1 MSEVAKLSGPLN
13 DLVLAGHLTLSEAW
27 AAMDE
32 ALMMGEWLSMS
43 EAGLLLAEMGLES
56 AAQVLYL
63 TEQLTEESV
72 RH

>member
-13 DLVLAGHLTLSEAW
+13 DLVLAGHLTLAEAW

-32 ALMMGEWLSMS
+32 ALLMGEWLSMS
-43 EAGLLLAEMGLES
+43 EAGLLLEEMGLES

-63 TEQLTEESV
+63 SDQLNEESV
-72 RH
+72 KH

>member
-1 MSEVAKLSGPLN
+1 MSEVAKLSEPLN
-13 DLVLAGHLTLSEAW
+13 DLVLAGHLTLAEAW

-32 ALMMGEWLSMS
+32 ALLMGEWLSMS

-56 AAQVLYL
+56 VAQVLYL

-72 RH
+72 KH

>member
-13 DLVLAGHLTLSEAW
+13 ELVLMGHLTLSEAW

-32 ALMMGEWLSMS
+32 ALLMGEWLSMS

-56 AAQVLYL
+56 VAQVLYL
-63 TEQLTEESV
+63 TDQLTEESV
-72 RH
+72 KH

>member
-1 MSEVAKLSGPLN
+1 MSEVAELSQPLN
-13 DLVLAGHLTLSEAW
+13 DLVLMGHLTLAEAW

-32 ALMMGEWLSMS
+32 ALLMGEWLSMS

-63 TEQLTEESV
+63 SDQLNEESV
-72 RH
+72 KH

>member
-1 MSEVAKLSGPLN
+1 MSEVAKLSDPLN
-13 DLVLAGHLTLSEAW
+13 ELVLMGHLTLSEAW

-32 ALMMGEWLSMS
+32 ALLMVEWLSMS

-72 RH
+72 KH

>member
-63 TEQLTEESV
+63 TEHLTEESV